1 MAGNATL
8 FFLHGKESGPAGLK
22 INAMTPIAERYGY
35 RVVAPDFSGVDDPL
49 RRCHMVLEH
58 PLIDTA
64 SILVG
69 SSMGGYV
76 AAHVSRQLSL
86 AGVLLLAPAFG
97 LDDYP
102 CLEPQIVADY
112 RMVIHGWKDQVVAPV
127 PVIDVC
133 QRQQIP
139 LHILNAG
146 HSLVDQ
152 LSEVLC
158 LFEIFLVRCGG
169 GTTRQQSGS

>member
-1 MAGNATL
+1 MADKATL

-22 INAMTPIAERYGY
+22 IRAMTPIAERYGY
-35 RVVAPDFSGVDDPL
+35 RVVAPDFSGVEDPL
-49 RRCHMVLEH
+49 QRCQMVLEH
-58 PLIDTA
+58 PLINEA

-76 AAHVSRQLSL
+76 AAYVSRRLSL

-97 LDDYP
+97 LGEYP
-102 CLEPQIVADY
+102 GPEPQIVADY
-112 RMVIHGWKDQVVAPV
+112 RMVIHGWNDQVVAPV
-127 PVIDVC
+127 PVIEVC
-133 QRQQIP
+133 QRQQVP
-139 LHILNAG
+139 LHVLTAS

-158 LFEIFLVRCGG
+158 LFEFFLVRCGG
-169 GTTRQQSGS
+169 STSLQQSGS